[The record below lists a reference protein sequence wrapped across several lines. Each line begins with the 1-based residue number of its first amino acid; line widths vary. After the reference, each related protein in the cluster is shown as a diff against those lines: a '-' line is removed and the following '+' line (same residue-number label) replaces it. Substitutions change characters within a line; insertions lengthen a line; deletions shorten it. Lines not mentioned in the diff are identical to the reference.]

1 MKNKHDN
8 LSITLQSIVIKW
20 ILYFIYKT
28 NKWDIRGT
36 DNFEKAL
43 ADNKSVVL
51 SCWHGQLLTSFMHL
65 ADKNHY
71 GLAGLNKDG
80 ELISK
85 IGSRLGWK
93 MLRGSSSKG
102 GSKIFVEIVKKLR
115 NPPCLVGITPDGPTG
130 PEKIPKPGVIKAAQ
144 KTGALIIPISSIS
157 TKHWKIKNWHTFF
170 LEKPFG
176 KIYLQYGSP
185 IQFNLDDDFETCK
198 EALSRAMDDVE
209 NRNKNYVKNIIK

>member
-1 MKNKHDN
+1 MKNKYEN
-8 LSITLQSIVIKW
+8 FLLSVQASLAKW
-20 ILYFIYKT
+20 ILYFFYKT
-28 NKWDIRGT
+28 NKWDVRGSN
-36 DNFEKAL
+36 NFKL
-43 ADNKSVVL
+43 PLKNKKSIIL
-51 SCWHGQLLTSFMHL
+51 SCWHGQLLTPFMHL
-65 ADKNHY
+65 MNKKFY

-80 ELISK
+80 ELISR
-85 IGSRLGWK
+85 IGIKLGWK

-176 KIYLQYGSP
+176 KIFLQYGNP
-185 IQFNLDDDFETCK
+185 IQFNLDDDFEICK
-198 EALSRAMDDVE
+198 EALSQAMDDVE